1 MANLTFEAYVGA
13 PGWTNIGSNRL
24 VFCASLTDLTSRI
37 AALAFQDG
45 THLGSSTP
53 GTDQCGATHAP
64 NVKWL
69 TDSTFSYNGGG
80 STALNDTNLL
90 DTYCT
95 MRIHLNDSTA
105 FKTQNGRFYAFN
117 NTTTTVQATGVEMAA
132 YEKGNSSTWFHLND
146 DTTTGPSG
154 WTTGSIGGD
163 NSGERITMAAR
174 GSAATDQYYYYAL
187 SLSPETFG
195 DKSSV
200 AVGCSI
206 ELF

>member
-1 MANLTFEAYVGA
+1 MATLTFEAYVGA

-24 VFCASLTDLTSRI
+24 VFCASLTDLTARI

-69 TDSTFSYNGGG
+69 TDSTFSYNGGA

-132 YEKGNSSTWFHLND
+132 YEKGNSATWFHLND

-174 GSAATDQYYYYAL
+174 GSANTDQYYYYAL

-195 DKSSV
+195 DKS
-200 AVGCSI
+200 AIAAGCSI
-206 ELF
+206 ELY